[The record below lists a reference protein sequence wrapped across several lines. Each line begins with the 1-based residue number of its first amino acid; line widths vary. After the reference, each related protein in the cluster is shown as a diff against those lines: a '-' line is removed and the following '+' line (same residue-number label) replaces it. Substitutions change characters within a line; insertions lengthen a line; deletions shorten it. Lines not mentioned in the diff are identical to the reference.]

1 MKKSSLRRLSPKEFD
16 VNLLRQ
22 LTLEGR
28 VYINVP
34 QEVDKN
40 AYKREIL
47 EYVHAIDDFVTEMWK
62 GQMDDV
68 WNTIV
73 DAECFSDFLVMKK
86 GDLSGHMNRYTVT
99 NLVCRMRNLGVYR
112 KDVSMLTLHLK
123 LEHTTK
129 KNKYYRN
136 SRNYKMPR
144 AAREFLKIVFC
155 VKV

>member
-34 QEVDKN
+34 QVMDKN

-47 EYVHAIDDFVTEMWK
+47 DYVHSIDNYATEMWK
-62 GQMDDV
+62 GQMDAV

-73 DAECFSDFLVMKK
+73 NATCFGDTLVMKK
-86 GDLSGHMNRYTVT
+86 GEQSGHMNRYTVT
-99 NLVCRMRNLGVYR
+99 NIVCRMRNLGVYR

-123 LEHTTK
+123 LEGVSK
-129 KNKYYRN
+129 KNTYYK
-136 SRNYKMPR
+136 SSGLYELPR
-144 AAREFLKIVFC
+144 EARMFIRELFS
-155 VKV
+155 KV

>member
-28 VYINVP
+28 VYIDVP
-34 QEVDKN
+34 QVVDRN

-47 EYVHAIDDFVTEMWK
+47 EYVHSIDDFATDTWRGK
-62 GQMDDV
+62 MDDV

-73 DAECFSDFLVMKK
+73 DAACMSDSLVMKK
-86 GDLSGHMNRYTVT
+86 GKQTGHMNRYTVT
-99 NLVCRMRNLGVYR
+99 NLVCRMQSLGVYR

-123 LEHTTK
+123 LEGVTE
-129 KNKYYRN
+129 KNKYYKSSGVYELPREARMFIRELF
-136 SRNYKMPR
+136 SR
-144 AAREFLKIVFC
+144 V
-155 VKV
+155 

>member
-1 MKKSSLRRLSPKEFD
+1 MKKSSLRRLSPEEFD
-16 VNLLRQ
+16 ENLLRKW
-22 LTLEGR
+22 TLEGR

-47 EYVHAIDDFVTEMWK
+47 EYVQAIDDFVTEMWK

-73 DAECFSDFLVMKK
+73 NATCFGDTLVMKK
-86 GDLSGHMNRYTVT
+86 GKQSGHMNRYTVT
-99 NLVCRMRNLGVYR
+99 NLVCRMQSLGVYR

-123 LEHTTK
+123 LEGVTE
-129 KNKYYRN
+129 KNKYYKSSGVYELPREARMFIRELF
-136 SRNYKMPR
+136 SR
-144 AAREFLKIVFC
+144 V
-155 VKV
+155 

>member
-16 VNLLRQ
+16 SDLLRQ

-47 EYVHAIDDFVTEMWK
+47 EYVHAIDDFATDTWRGK
-62 GQMDDV
+62 MDDV
-68 WNTIV
+68 WNAIV
-73 DAECFSDFLVMKK
+73 DAECFSDSLVMKK
-86 GDLSGHMNRYTVT
+86 GKQTGHMNRYTVT
-99 NLVCRMRNLGVYR
+99 NIVCRMQSLGIYR

-123 LEHTTK
+123 LEGVSK
-129 KNKYYRN
+129 KNTYYKSSGIYEL
-136 SRNYKMPR
+136 SRE
-144 AAREFLKIVFC
+144 ARMFIRELFS
-155 VKV
+155 KV

>member
-1 MKKSSLRRLSPKEFD
+1 MKRKSFKRLSPKEFD
-16 VNLLRQ
+16 ANLLRQ

-28 VYINVP
+28 VYIDMP

-47 EYVHAIDDFVTEMWK
+47 DYVHSIDNYATEMWK
-62 GQMDDV
+62 GQMDAV

-73 DAECFSDFLVMKK
+73 NATCFSDSLVMKK
-86 GDLSGHMNRYTVT
+86 GKQTGHMNRYTVT

-123 LEHTTK
+123 LEGVSK
-129 KNKYYRN
+129 KNTYYKSSGLYEL
-136 SRNYKMPR
+136 SRE
-144 AAREFLKIVFC
+144 ARMFIRELFS
-155 VKV
+155 KV

>member
-1 MKKSSLRRLSPKEFD
+1 MSFEEFD
-16 VNLLRQ
+16 SDLLRQ

-28 VYINVP
+28 VYIDMP
-34 QEVDKN
+34 QVVDKN

-47 EYVHAIDDFVTEMWK
+47 EYVHAIDDFATDTWRGK
-62 GQMDDV
+62 MDDV
-68 WNTIV
+68 WNAIV

-112 KDVSMLTLHLK
+112 KDVSMLMLHLK

-144 AAREFLKIVFC
+144 AAREYLKIVFC

>member
-1 MKKSSLRRLSPKEFD
+1 MKKSDLRRLSLKDFNID
-16 VNLLRQ
+16 WLRQ

-73 DAECFSDFLVMKK
+73 NATCFSDSLVMKK
-86 GDLSGHMNRYTVT
+86 GKQTGHMNRYTVT

-123 LEHTTK
+123 LEGVSK
-129 KNKYYRN
+129 KNTYYKSSGVYELPREARMFIRELF
-136 SRNYKMPR
+136 SR
-144 AAREFLKIVFC
+144 V
-155 VKV
+155 

>member
-1 MKKSSLRRLSPKEFD
+1 MKKSSLRRLSLEEFD

-62 GQMDDV
+62 GQMDAV

-73 DAECFSDFLVMKK
+73 DAECFSDSLVMKK
-86 GDLSGHMNRYTVT
+86 GKQTGHMNRYTVT
-99 NLVCRMRNLGVYR
+99 NLVCRMQSLGVYR

-123 LEHTTK
+123 LEGVTE
-129 KNKYYRN
+129 KNKYYK
-136 SRNYKMPR
+136 SSGVYELPR
-144 AAREFLKIVFC
+144 EARMFIRELFS
-155 VKV
+155 KV